1 MNLPTLSILAVAAV
15 VSLVAPAFATS
26 ALTIAET
33 GFSAGPGTDYG
44 QAKKLALGTHV
55 DVIWCG
61 THANWCLVDIHNK
74 RGWVP
79 MANLTFKLPHSNL
92 TDDGGTPNGGPTG
105 SSTGGPSGSGG
116 GGPTKS
122 QTAKMAQEAAP
133 PPGGGGGGSGIT
145 FSPVNNYTLV
155 KP

>member
-1 MNLPTLSILAVAAV
+1 MKLLTLSVLATA
-15 VSLVAPAFATS
+15 SLIALAAPAFATS
-26 ALTIAET
+26 ALTVAET

-44 QAKKLALGTHV
+44 PAKKLTIGTHV

-79 MANLTFKLPHSNL
+79 MASLTFKVPHAVL
-92 TDDGGTPNGGPTG
+92 DEDGG
-105 SSTGGPSGSGG
+105 STGGPAAPTGP

-122 QTAKMAQEAAP
+122 PASNTVEKMAEP
-133 PPGGGGGGSGIT
+133 PSGGGGGGIK
-145 FSPVNNYTLV
+145 FSPVNNYSVV
-155 KP
+155 KAP